1 MKSFKNTYNI
11 AKIDNWESLKGY
23 AGQELAFGRLMLC
36 GFNVQ
41 RNLWRDAKYDGIFVV
56 DDVPIRIEIKS
67 STQNSFAMVGGRR
80 SGEQIDRSVKSRTK
94 PISRKDADFGMCV
107 SNIDATCWFLSVD
120 LIEITKRTDW
130 KEHYIEKFKETF
142 KIFLT
147 KGLKNITAKDIAQGF
162 MKKGESELE
171 GICKDNNVKITNLNK
186 VSNFEYPKNKIFG
199 KNSRVRNKILVN
211 YKSSLILDI
220 WMFLYNRTK
229 V

>member
-162 MKKGESELE
+162 MKKGKSELE
-171 GICKDNNVKITNLNK
+171 EICKDNNVKITNSNK
-186 VSNFEYPKNKIFG
+186 VSNFEYPKDKIFG
-199 KNSRVRNKILVN
+199 KDSRVRNKVLVN

>member
-67 STQNSFAMVGGRR
+67 SIKNSFAMVGGRR

-130 KEHYIEKFKETF
+130 KEHYLEKFKETF

-171 GICKDNNVKITNLNK
+171 RICKDNNVKITNPNK
-186 VSNFEYPKNKIFG
+186 VSNFEYPKDKIFG
-199 KNSRVRNKILVN
+199 KDSRVRNKISVN

-220 WMFLYNRTK
+220 WIFLYNRIK
-229 V
+229 I

>member
-80 SGEQIDRSVKSRTK
+80 SGEQIDRSVQSRTK

-186 VSNFEYPKNKIFG
+186 VSNFEYPKDKIFG
-199 KNSRVRNKILVN
+199 KNSRVRNKILVT

>member
-120 LIEITKRTDW
+120 LIEITKRKDW

-186 VSNFEYPKNKIFG
+186 VSNFEYPKDKIFG

>member
-147 KGLKNITAKDIAQGF
+147 KDLKNITAKDIAQGF

-186 VSNFEYPKNKIFG
+186 VSNFEYPKDKIFG